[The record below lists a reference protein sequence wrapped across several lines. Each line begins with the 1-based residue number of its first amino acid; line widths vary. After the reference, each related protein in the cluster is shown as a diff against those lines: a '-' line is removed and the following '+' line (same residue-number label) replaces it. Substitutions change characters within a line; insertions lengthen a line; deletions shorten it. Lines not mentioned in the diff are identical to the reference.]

1 VLRLILPKFIQK
13 KGQMGSPKKFL
24 LIINPIAGDNDK
36 TGLTNSVR
44 EFAGQQGVALTEYK
58 TTGKGD
64 EAAITKLYNE
74 LKPERILIAGGDGTV
89 KMVGETLAHKDVIL
103 GVLPSGSANGL
114 SVDLEL
120 PADVLQNLEIAF
132 NGRYI
137 EMDMVSINGKK
148 SMHLSDLGANAELV
162 KNYEEGK
169 VRGKLGYALK
179 AFTTI
184 MELADPFQAK
194 IEVNEQVI
202 ETQARMI
209 VIANS
214 QRYGTGVTINP
225 IGRMDDGKFEIVIL
239 KTLDLM
245 LIGKIVMGNIP
256 VENDENVTIISA
268 EEAVITTNIPVSF
281 QIDGEYCGME
291 QKLDI
296 KILKQQMRVA
306 VP

>member
-1 VLRLILPKFIQK
+1 
-13 KGQMGSPKKFL
+13 MGTPKKFL
-24 LIINPIAGDNDK
+24 LIINPIAGGNDK
-36 TGLTNSVR
+36 TALTESVR
-44 EFAGQQGVALTEYK
+44 EFADQEGVTLIEYE
-58 TTGKGD
+58 TTGRGD
-64 EAAITKLYNE
+64 EDAITKLYHE
-74 LKPERILIAGGDGTV
+74 HKPQRILVAGGDGTV

-103 GVLPSGSANGL
+103 GVLPAGSANGL

-120 PADVLQNLEIAF
+120 PNDVQQNLEIAF

-148 SMHLSDLGANAELV
+148 SLHLSDLGANAELV
-162 KNYEEGK
+162 KNYEEGTT
-169 VRGKLGYALK
+169 RGKLGYALK

-184 MELADPFQAK
+184 KELGDPFHAT
-194 IEVNEQVI
+194 ITVNKQVI

-209 VIANS
+209 VIANT

-268 EEAVITTNIPVSF
+268 EKAVITTDIPVAF
-281 QIDGEYCGME
+281 QIDGEYCGKE

-296 KILKQQMRVA
+296 EILKHQMRVA
-306 VP
+306 VPD